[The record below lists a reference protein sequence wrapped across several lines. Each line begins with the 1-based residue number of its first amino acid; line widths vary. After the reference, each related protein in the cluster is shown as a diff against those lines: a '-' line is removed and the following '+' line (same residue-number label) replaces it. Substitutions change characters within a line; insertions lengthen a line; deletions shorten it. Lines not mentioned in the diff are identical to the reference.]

1 MTESTSSAVPTAGGK
16 FPDPDAVVIGAGSGG
31 LTVAVGLSG
40 FGKRVRLIER
50 AHVGGDC
57 TNVGC
62 IPSKVLLH
70 ASAEPE
76 NRSGGQIM
84 AHVRERRD
92 HLRDEETE
100 HFADVEKIDLQF
112 GTARL
117 VAPGVV
123 EVVGADGATETINA
137 KHIVIATGSKAR
149 RLPVDGLPD
158 DRYLTNV
165 ELFEEST
172 PPARLVIVGAGPI
185 GIEMAT
191 AFRRLGSDVVV
202 LDAAPQILPAML
214 PEASAVVQRSLEKQ
228 GVDLRPGFA
237 AKHFEETTQTLH
249 IGPLDGEATQSITGV
264 DRVLMA
270 VGRVPNSSDLG
281 LEDLGVELDRGGR
294 IVVNAK
300 GESSVDKVWAVG
312 DVSTEGGTTHIANAW
327 GRRVIKA
334 IVAPPAPAGAKP
346 VHPAVTFGDPEAATI
361 GVQPVDVPSDVR
373 RVTYDFSKADRSF
386 TDDVEDAIIIVDVRR
401 FSGKILGA
409 TVVGPRAGELIST
422 FSVAMTA
429 GVKLQKWY
437 PVVWPYPSYSDAL
450 GAVVDDFMLQHLKN
464 LHKDAPRWLWGRIRR
479 K

>member
-1 MTESTSSAVPTAGGK
+1 MTDSPSD
-16 FPDPDAVVIGAGSGG
+16 FPAPDAVVIGAGSGG
-31 LTVAVGLSG
+31 LTVAVGLSS
-40 FGKRVRLIER
+40 FGKRVRMIER
-50 AHVGGDC
+50 ADVGGDC

-70 ASAEPE
+70 ASAEPG
-76 NRSGGQIM
+76 NRTPAQIM

-100 HFADVEKIDLQF
+100 HFGAVDKIDLQF

-123 EVVGADGATETINA
+123 EVVGPDGAVETIEA

-158 DRYLTNV
+158 HRYLTNV
-165 ELFEEST
+165 ELFEEAT

-191 AFRRLGSDVVV
+191 AFRRLGSEVVV
-202 LDAAPQILPAML
+202 LDAASQILPAML
-214 PEASAVVQRSLEKQ
+214 PEAAAVLHRALEAQ
-228 GVDLRPGFA
+228 GVDLRPGMV
-237 AKHFEETTQTLH
+237 AKRFDENTQTLH
-249 IGPLDGEATQSITGV
+249 IGPLDGDATQSIDGV

-270 VGRVPNSSDLG
+270 VGRIPNSADLG
-281 LEDLGVELDRGGR
+281 LEDLGIELDRGGR

-300 GESSVDKVWAVG
+300 GESSLEKVWAVG

-334 IVAPPAPAGAKP
+334 IIAPPAPAGAKP
-346 VHPAVTFGDPEAATI
+346 LHPAVTFASPEAATI
-361 GVQPVDVPSDVR
+361 GVQPVEVPGDVR
-373 RVTYDFSKADRSF
+373 RITYDYAKADRSF
-386 TDDVEDAIIIVDVRR
+386 TDDVDDAVIIVDVRR

-437 PVVWPYPSYSDAL
+437 PVVWPYPAYSDAL

-464 LHKDAPRWLWGRIRR
+464 LHKDFPRWLWGRIRR

>member
-1 MTESTSSAVPTAGGK
+1 MTESLTATA
-16 FPDPDAVVIGAGSGG
+16 FLEPDAVVIGAGSGG
-31 LTVAVGLSG
+31 LTVAVGLSS

-50 AHVGGDC
+50 ADVGGDC

-62 IPSKVLLH
+62 IPSKLLLY
-70 ASAEPE
+70 ASAEPGS
-76 NRSGGQIM
+76 RGGGQIM

-100 HFADVEKIDLQF
+100 HFSAVDKIDLQF
-112 GTARL
+112 GDARL

-123 EVVGADGATETINA
+123 EVVAADGSVEIIEA
-137 KHIVIATGSKAR
+137 KHIVVATGSAAR
-149 RLPVDGLPD
+149 RLPVEGLPD
-158 DRYLTNV
+158 HRYLTNV
-165 ELFEEST
+165 ELFEEAA

-202 LDAAPQILPAML
+202 LDAAPQILPALL
-214 PEASAVVQRSLEKQ
+214 PEAAAVVHRALQNQ
-228 GVDLRPGFA
+228 GVDLRPGLV
-237 AKHFEETTQTLH
+237 AKRFDEATQTLH
-249 IGPLDGEATQSITGV
+249 IGPLDGDATQSVTGV

-281 LEDLGVELDRGGR
+281 LEELGIEMDRGGR

-300 GESSVDKVWAVG
+300 GESSLEKVWAVG

-334 IVAPPAPAGAKP
+334 IIAPPAPAGAKP
-346 VHPAVTFGDPEAATI
+346 LHPAVTFASPEAATI
-361 GVQPVDVPSDVR
+361 GVQPVAVPSDVR
-373 RVTYDFSKADRSF
+373 RITYDYSKADRSF

-409 TVVGPRAGELIST
+409 TIVGPRAGELIST

-429 GVKLQKWY
+429 GVKFQKWY
-437 PVVWPYPSYSDAL
+437 PVVWPYPAYSDAL

-464 LHKDAPRWLWGRIRR
+464 LHKDFPRWLWGRIRR

>member
-1 MTESTSSAVPTAGGK
+1 VTEIPTASA
-16 FPDPDAVVIGAGSGG
+16 FPEPDSIVIGAGSGG
-31 LTVAVGLSG
+31 LTVAVGLSS
-40 FGKRVRLIER
+40 FGKRVRMIER
-50 AHVGGDC
+50 ADVGGDC

-70 ASAEPE
+70 ASAEPG
-76 NRSGGQIM
+76 NRTGAQVM

-100 HFADVEKIDLQF
+100 HFGSADNIDLQF

-123 EVVGADGATETINA
+123 EVANADGSTETIEA
-137 KHIVIATGSKAR
+137 KHVVIATGSIAR
-149 RLPVDGLPD
+149 RLPVEGLPD
-158 DRYLTNV
+158 RRYLTNI
-165 ELFEEST
+165 ELFEEAT
-172 PPARLVIVGAGPI
+172 PPSRLVIVGAGPI

-191 AFRRLGSDVVV
+191 AFRRLGTDVVV
-202 LDAAPQILPAML
+202 LDAAPQILPALL
-214 PEASAVVQRSLEKQ
+214 PEAAAVVDRALQEQ
-228 GVDLRPGFA
+228 GVDLRPGFV
-237 AKHFEETTQTLH
+237 AKRFDEATQTLH
-249 IGPLDGEATQSITGV
+249 IGPLDGDATQSITGV

-270 VGRVPNSSDLG
+270 VGRVPNSSNLG
-281 LEDLGVELDRGGR
+281 LEDLGIELDRGGR

-300 GESSVDKVWAVG
+300 GESSLEKVWAVG

-327 GRRVIKA
+327 GRRVVKA
-334 IVAPPAPAGAKP
+334 IIAPPAPAGPKP
-346 VHPAVTFGDPEAATI
+346 LHPAVTFASPEAATI
-361 GVQPVDVPSDVR
+361 GVQPVEIPSDVR
-373 RVTYDFSKADRSF
+373 RITYDYAKADRSF

-401 FSGKILGA
+401 FSGRILGA
-409 TVVGPRAGELIST
+409 TIVGPRAGELIST

-437 PVVWPYPSYSDAL
+437 PVVWPYPAYSDAL

-464 LHKDAPRWLWGRIRR
+464 LHKDFPRWLWGRVRR

>member
-1 MTESTSSAVPTAGGK
+1 MTEPKNSPSTDFAA
-16 FPDPDAVVIGAGSGG
+16 PDAVVIGAGSGG
-31 LTVAVGLSG
+31 LTVAVGLSS
-40 FGKRVRLIER
+40 FGKRVRMIEK
-50 AHVGGDC
+50 AEVGGDC

-70 ASAEPE
+70 ASAAPG
-76 NRSGGQIM
+76 NRTNAEIL

-100 HFADVEKIDLQF
+100 HFGAVDKIDLQF

-123 EVVGADGATETINA
+123 EVVAADGSSETIEA

-149 RLPVDGLPD
+149 RLPVEGLPD
-158 DRYLTNV
+158 HRYLTNV
-165 ELFEEST
+165 ELFEEEA
-172 PPARLVIVGAGPI
+172 PPSSLVIVGAGPI

-202 LDAAPQILPAML
+202 LDAASQILPAML
-214 PEASAVVQRSLEKQ
+214 PEAAAVVHHALEAQ
-228 GVDLRPGFA
+228 GVDLRPGMV
-237 AKHFEETTQTLH
+237 AKRFDESTQTLH
-249 IGPLDGEATQSITGV
+249 IGPLDGEATQSIAGV

-281 LEDLGVELDRGGR
+281 LEDLGIEVDRGGR

-300 GESSVDKVWAVG
+300 GESSLEKVWAVG

-334 IVAPPAPAGAKP
+334 IIAPPAPAGAKP
-346 VHPAVTFGDPEAATI
+346 LHPAVTFASPEAATI
-361 GVQPVDVPSDVR
+361 GVQPVEVPSDVR
-373 RVTYDFSKADRSF
+373 RITYDYAKADRSF
-386 TDDVEDAIIIVDVRR
+386 TDDVDDAIIIVDVRR

-409 TVVGPRAGELIST
+409 TIVGPRAGELIST

-437 PVVWPYPSYSDAL
+437 PVVWPYPAYSDAL
-450 GAVVDDFMLQHLKN
+450 GAVVDDFMIQHLKS
-464 LHKDAPRWLWGRIRR
+464 LHKDFPRWIWGRIRR

>member
-1 MTESTSSAVPTAGGK
+1 MTESPTPADM
-16 FPDPDAVVIGAGSGG
+16 PEPYAVVIGAGSGG
-31 LTVAVGLSG
+31 LTVAVGLSS

-50 AHVGGDC
+50 ADVGGDC

-70 ASAEPE
+70 ASAEPG
-76 NRSGGQIM
+76 NRSGSQIM

-100 HFADVEKIDLQF
+100 HFGAVDKIDLQF
-112 GTARL
+112 GDARL

-123 EVVGADGATETINA
+123 EVVAADGSVETIQA
-137 KHIVIATGSKAR
+137 KHIVVATGSSAR

-158 DRYLTNV
+158 HRYLTNV
-165 ELFEEST
+165 ELFEEAT
-172 PPARLVIVGAGPI
+172 PPSRLVIVGAGPI
-185 GIEMAT
+185 GVEMAT

-202 LDAAPQILPAML
+202 LDAADQILPAML
-214 PEASAVVQRSLEKQ
+214 PEAAAIVHRALENQ
-228 GVDLRPGFA
+228 GVDLRPGLV
-237 AKHFEETTQTLH
+237 AKRFDEATQTLH
-249 IGPLDGEATQSITGV
+249 IGPIDGEATQSISGV

-270 VGRVPNSSDLG
+270 VGRVPNSAGLG
-281 LEDLGVELDRGGR
+281 LEDLGIELDQGGR
-294 IVVNAK
+294 VVVNAK
-300 GESSVDKVWAVG
+300 GESSLEKVWAVG

-334 IVAPPAPAGAKP
+334 IIAPPAPAGAKP
-346 VHPAVTFGDPEAATI
+346 LHPAVTFGSPEAATI
-361 GVQPVDVPSDVR
+361 GVQPAKVPSDVR
-373 RVTYDFSKADRSF
+373 RITYDYAKADRSF
-386 TDDVEDAIIIVDVRR
+386 TDDVQDAIIIVDVRR

-437 PVVWPYPSYSDAL
+437 PVVWPYPAYSDAL
-450 GAVVDDFMLQHLKN
+450 GAVVDDFMLQHLKS
-464 LHKDAPRWLWGRIRR
+464 LHKDFPRWLWGRIRR